1 MRGAHSRVT
10 FFTGAFVEHRESR
23 NIPLEIRWIFAAE
36 WSIVALIV
44 HRFRILISAV
54 LLGKLRTREFAST
67 DAWESF
73 VQRFRRGQ
81 QPLPQAWADLFGP
94 LRNGGVDDLVIV
106 GQVGQSLDG
115 RIATATGH
123 SKYINCPAGIEHLH
137 RLRALVDIVVVGVG
151 TAVADD
157 PQLTVRQVAGPQ
169 PARAVIDPRGRLG
182 ANARLFADDGVR
194 RLLITAEGTRCT
206 PPPGVEV
213 VALPA
218 KDGNIAPSAIVAS
231 LTRAG
236 MRRMLIE
243 GGADTLSRFIA
254 ARCLDRLHITVSPVM
269 LGAGGPGIE
278 LPPLERADQAHRMPV
293 RVHMIEDDVL
303 FDCDLSAQRV
313 ALGVAKKS
321 T

>member
-1 MRGAHSRVT
+1 MADNIIHNSR
-10 FFTGAFVEHRESR
+10 EP
-23 NIPLEIRWIFAAE
+23 N
-36 WSIVALIV
+36 
-44 HRFRILISAV
+44 SAV
-54 LLGKLRTREFAST
+54 QLSNFPTRKFAFPDT
-67 DAWESF
+67 WESF
-73 VQRFRRGQ
+73 VERFRSGQ

-94 LRNGGVDDLVIV
+94 LCTGTVDDLVVV

-115 RIATATGH
+115 RVATATGH

-151 TAVADD
+151 TALADN

-182 ANARLFADDGVR
+182 TNAKLFTDDGVR
-194 RLLITAEGTRCT
+194 RLLITTDGSRAT

-213 VALPA
+213 ITLPA
-218 KDGNIAPSAIVAS
+218 EDGNIAPSAIVAS
-231 LTRAG
+231 LAAAG
-236 MRRMLIE
+236 MRRILIE
-243 GGADTLSRFIA
+243 GGADTVSRFIA
-254 ARCLDRLHITVSPVM
+254 ARCLDRLHVNVAPVM

-293 RVHMIEDDVL
+293 RVHKIEDDVL
-303 FDCDLSAQRV
+303 FDCDLSDQRI
-313 ALGVAKKS
+313 AIGVAKKS

>member
-1 MRGAHSRVT
+1 M
-10 FFTGAFVEHRESR
+10 
-23 NIPLEIRWIFAAE
+23 N
-36 WSIVALIV
+36 
-44 HRFRILISAV
+44 SAV
-54 LLGKLRTREFAST
+54 QLGNFPARKFASPDT
-67 DAWESF
+67 WESF
-73 VQRFRRGQ
+73 VEHFRNGQ

-94 LRNGGVDDLVIV
+94 LRIGTVDGLVIV

-115 RIATATGH
+115 RVATATGH

-151 TAVADD
+151 TALADN

-182 ANARLFADDGVR
+182 ADAKLFADDGVR
-194 RLLITAEGTRCT
+194 RLLITTDGSRAT
-206 PPPGVEV
+206 PPSGVEV
-213 VALPA
+213 ITLPA
-218 KDGNIAPSAIVAS
+218 EDGNIAPSAIVAS
-231 LTRAG
+231 LADAG

-243 GGADTLSRFIA
+243 GGADTVSRFIA
-254 ARCLDRLHITVSPVM
+254 ARCLDRLHVNVAPVM

-293 RVHMIEDDVL
+293 RVHKIEDDVL
-303 FDCDLSAQRV
+303 FDCDLSDQRV
-313 ALGVAKKS
+313 AIGVAKKS